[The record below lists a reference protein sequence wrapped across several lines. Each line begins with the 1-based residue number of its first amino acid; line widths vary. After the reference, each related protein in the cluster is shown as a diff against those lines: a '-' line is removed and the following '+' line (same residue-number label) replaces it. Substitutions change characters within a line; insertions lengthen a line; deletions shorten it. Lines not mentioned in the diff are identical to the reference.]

1 LKLYGSCRWGRRDEV
16 RWPLGLAL
24 WAVCVGAQALDAQS
38 CAALREQGQKFSL
51 GLAACPPS
59 GTAPTVAPGAQSTPA
74 AAAQPRL
81 LPRAAQAQQLHLFER
96 GPAAAAAE
104 ADSAAATAV
113 PARRT
118 RGARSTPQQ
127 PPRHPA
133 ALTRA
138 LQLAPAVEQAAADH
152 AIDPLLLHAIARV
165 ESRHNPAAVSPA
177 GARGLMQVMP
187 ATGARFGVGQ
197 AAALHDAPTSLAVS
211 ARYIRVLHRRFH
223 GQLPLVLAAYNAGEG
238 AVERHGRR
246 IPPYAETQAYV
257 RQVLVEYARL
267 QAAAEQ
273 SAP

>member
-1 LKLYGSCRWGRRDEV
+1 LKLYGSCRWSRWDEA

-24 WAVCVGAQALDAQS
+24 WAAAAGVQALDAQS

-51 GLAACPPS
+51 GLAACPPVAA
-59 GTAPTVAPGAQSTPA
+59 APVAAPA
-74 AAAQPRL
+74 AAAAPAPRL

-96 GPAAAAAE
+96 GPAAAAAD
-104 ADSAAATAV
+104 AASAAAPV
-113 PARRT
+113 RRT
-118 RGARSTPQQ
+118 RPVRATPGAPPQ

-138 LQLAPAVEQAAADH
+138 LMLAPAVEQAAADH

-187 ATGARFGVGQ
+187 ATGSRFGVGH
-197 AAALHDAPTSLAVS
+197 AAALHDAPTNLAVS
-211 ARYIRVLHRRFH
+211 ARYIRVLHGRFH

-257 RQVLVEYARL
+257 RQVLHEYARL

-273 SAP
+273 AGP